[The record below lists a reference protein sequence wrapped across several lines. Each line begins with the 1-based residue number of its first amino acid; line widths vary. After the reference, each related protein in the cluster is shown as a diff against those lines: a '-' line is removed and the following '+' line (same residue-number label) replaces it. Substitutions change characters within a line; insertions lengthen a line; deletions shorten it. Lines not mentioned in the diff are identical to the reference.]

1 MVSYPKDWEIR
12 TLGKCGEFIS
22 GVCFP
27 LENQGEKTGEIP
39 FFKVSDFN
47 SSVNQFA
54 LLKANNYV
62 TRVEAELL
70 STKFIPKHSI
80 VFAKIGAAIK
90 LERKRLVMQNSLI
103 DNNMMAFVTFKDYSI
118 DFLKWFF
125 ESVNLSDYIEV
136 TALPSL
142 KSSTLK
148 KIEVWIPN
156 SKSEQQAIADALT
169 AFDTHINNLSK
180 LIEKKKMI
188 RDGAVEDLV
197 SGKRRL
203 AGFSGKWEEISFSKV
218 ISELKSGLSRELRS
232 YDVGLQVIRANNLDG
247 GKLYTDSNMKY
258 WYRQDPKGAKTEYY
272 FLRKGDILINFINS
286 ETKMGTAA
294 MVEQELKRET
304 IYTTNILRMRIKHE
318 YDPKYIFYIT
328 FTERYKKYIKDIS
341 KVAVNQA
348 SFTTVEYKQFTFNIP
363 TSLTEQ
369 QAIADILTAMD
380 KEITDLEEE
389 KEKYIALKAGAMD
402 DLLTGKIRLA

>member
-1 MVSYPKDWEIR
+1 M
-12 TLGKCGEFIS
+12 EFKKQH
-22 GVCFP
+22 
-27 LENQGEKTGEIP
+27 LENLAGITATKIIKKQIFENI
-39 FFKVSDFN
+39 
-47 SSVNQFA
+47 
-54 LLKANNYV
+54 
-62 TRVEAELL
+62 
-70 STKFIPKHSI
+70 KFIVP
-80 VFAKIGAAIK
+80 
-90 LERKRLVMQNSLI
+90 Q
-103 DNNMMAFVTFKDYSI
+103 
-118 DFLKWFF
+118 
-125 ESVNLSDYIEV
+125 
-136 TALPSL
+136 LP
-142 KSSTLK
+142 
-148 KIEVWIPN
+148 
-156 SKSEQQAIADALT
+156 EQQAIADALT
-169 AFDTHINNLSK
+169 AFDMHINNLAK

-203 AGFSGKWEEISFSKV
+203 AGVSGKWEEISFSKV

-232 YDVGLQVIRANNLDG
+232 YDIGLQVIRANNLDG

-258 WYRQDPKGAKTEYY
+258 WYKQDPKGAKTEYY

-380 KEITDLEEE
+380 KEIADLEEE